1 MAQTKYTKSISSD
14 TLNGK
19 VSVNELTQEIQ
30 NSPIIT
36 ALDYIS
42 VMGDVLDI
50 YFKDALS
57 AGDQTEL
64 TNAVAAHDGV
74 QIDVPETVTLDS
86 SEKTPIQK
94 ILQVAVNRPEGSSAT
109 RCSYDFTNKSTW
121 YQKAIEVT
129 GETLTANGLVYSG
142 VNNWWIDLEHGKLY
156 GESDITDKKR
166 PKIYDN
172 GTEVTTGFSI
182 DYEAGE
188 ITFDSAPTGPV
199 AADYWYGDSSE
210 WLLAPDAGKVM
221 MIEHAEL
228 NFTKDIDLNAAI
240 AFEIWVYNPYDLPN
254 KVKYQEIVYKNIKDI
269 ISSANLGQG
278 FIPKC
283 SGLENDVLVFPFNYA
298 TVKPFQSSV
307 GAELRLTI
315 DGDEPFPGE
324 WGNATF
330 YILSKDE

>member
-1 MAQTKYTKSISSD
+1 
-14 TLNGK
+14 
-19 VSVNELTQEIQ
+19 
-30 NSPIIT
+30 
-36 ALDYIS
+36 
-42 VMGDVLDI
+42 
-50 YFKDALS
+50 
-57 AGDQTEL
+57 
-64 TNAVAAHDGV
+64 
-74 QIDVPETVTLDS
+74 
-86 SEKTPIQK
+86 
-94 ILQVAVNRPEGSSAT
+94 
-109 RCSYDFTNKSTW
+109 
-121 YQKAIEVT
+121 
-129 GETLTANGLVYSG
+129 
-142 VNNWWIDLEHGKLY
+142 
-156 GESDITDKKR
+156 
-166 PKIYDN
+166 
-172 GTEVTTGFSI
+172 
-182 DYEAGE
+182 
-188 ITFDSAPTGPV
+188 
-199 AADYWYGDSSE
+199 
-210 WLLAPDAGKVM
+210 M